1 MVYKKEQTIH
11 KKNVKQGTI
20 KKEIKINK
28 NKFVSKTLISK
39 ENYISL
45 LKKLN
50 ITSPVNEQLLTQAL
64 IHKSTSL
71 DRRYRFLS
79 NNERLEYLGDA
90 VLKLFISQWLYQN
103 YPYYHP
109 GTMTQI
115 HAYVASDANL
125 AKIAGELEI
134 GKYIIFGPTEK
145 ASGGQFKPSIL
156 ACVFEAIIGAV
167 LLSTNFETTKE
178 IIINLMKSSLSEAI
192 AGKATEVNYKANLQ
206 ELVQARYHC
215 LPEYTI
221 LEESGPPHSPSFICG
236 VKIERRF
243 VGIGKGNSKKQSE
256 QEAAKMALRML
267 T

>member
-1 MVYKKEQTIH
+1 MFNIFPFVKYFFSGNKDFIRKLYRLIGFYPGNYKVYKIAFT
-11 KKNVKQGTI
+11 
-20 KKEIKINK
+20 
-28 NKFVSKTLISK
+28 
-39 ENYISL
+39 
-45 LKKLN
+45 
-50 ITSPVNEQLLTQAL
+50 
-64 IHKSTSL
+64 HKSASIQF
-71 DRRYRFLS
+71 DSERYI

-167 LLSTNFETTKE
+167 FLSTNFETTKE